1 MGEVQYCCLYRPHL
15 LENLRHFT
23 KFPNCWFKK
32 QALYAQGPFNKERHV
47 MFSTKCNSI
56 SVKRETPFICSEDP
70 WSYSKRHQILAFL
83 LLGWPS
89 GPQSQI
95 STLWKIVGKKKK
107 MKHKCW
113 GYWRCY
119 QQWRWWQKWRS
130 SGQIDQAVQRESIEW
145 IKYGR
150 LPGRGKMKMSL

>member
-47 MFSTKCNSI
+47 MFSRKCNSI

-95 STLWKIVGKKKK
+95 STLWKIVEKN
-107 MKHKCW
+107 
-113 GYWRCY
+113 R
-119 QQWRWWQKWRS
+119 KWNTSVEDIGDVINNEDDDKNEEVVDKLTKLSR
-130 SGQIDQAVQRESIEW
+130 
-145 IKYGR
+145 GR
-150 LPGRGKMKMSL
+150 ALNG